1 MEKENEEERSASLN
15 YSSTIDEGFRPG
27 YIAVDVVSIVLLVCG
42 LVANVSIC
50 SVLLHRKRLLKT
62 FANFHL
68 FNLALTNLVFR
79 TFLAPIVLQRNDM
92 KSGNEVLCKLQVFAN
107 FTTLAVTFALLAGIS
122 AHLYF
127 NIKHPFKARNISWKH
142 SGALVILSWVYAA
155 LCTAPLLP
163 SLKYENANP
172 EEDLYGECE
181 QKKEATTS
189 VWRTVFLLFAFIAPL
204 IVIAVSYGF
213 VLRAMDARLKNS
225 ISSSSRAIARSKKKT
240 LRMIILV
247 ALSYVLTWGPKLM
260 WFVLEGYGLIP
271 DEEAIDEEISEDSVD
286 AEEALHKWKIR
297 MLCQTIVEVIANSS
311 SVLNPVIF
319 GYYSQNFR
327 EGFRQL
333 FCKKNRSK
341 PPTSRA
347 FKNKIEQSP
356 KELPENLG
364 DSMDTML

>member
-1 MEKENEEERSASLN
+1 M
-15 YSSTIDEGFRPG
+15 
-27 YIAVDVVSIVLLVCG
+27 
-42 LVANVSIC
+42 SIC

-127 NIKHPFKARNISWKH
+127 NTKHPFKARNISWKH

-204 IVIAVSYGF
+204 LVIAVSYGF

-364 DSMDTML
+364 DSMDTNHVVNQVETN